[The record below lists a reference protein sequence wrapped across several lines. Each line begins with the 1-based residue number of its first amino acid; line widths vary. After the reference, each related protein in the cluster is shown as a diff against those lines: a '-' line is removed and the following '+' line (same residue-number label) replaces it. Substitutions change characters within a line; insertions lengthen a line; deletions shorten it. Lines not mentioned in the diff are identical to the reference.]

1 MTSPRNRLPPGVGGG
16 ASASGAAAAV
26 LVGIGLGL
34 GPPTILA
41 MVATVILIAS
51 QDDFHWQ
58 EIAGCAGVVAIA
70 TVTVLLASGVNPLA
84 FHYQPM
90 LSWLAGLNLGVDD
103 LSSAFGPACVLGL
116 PIGVGLG
123 ACIFGTAE
131 ARAVDADWHPLD
143 RRWQRIEARRV
154 QARVAAAAA
163 DGDAQERCSAPP
175 LGVARDGDLDTW
187 REHDFVVMPPRLR
200 GLGVAIVG
208 ASGSGK
214 TETTKQIARWVG
226 ASDRTLIFADCKGTD
241 PTLAEAVLASY
252 RSASPRQDMTAH
264 LFPAEPFNGWLG
276 PPNAVVSRLMLTQ
289 DFTEPHYENAT
300 RAVLNSVVG
309 DGCGS
314 SVEFLNRL
322 SLASLKASVKAGH
335 LSEASYDALRNSR
348 AIVDGARL
356 RYEPFL
362 HSLNGAFDGERS
374 YGDSDV
380 VVLSVPTLISR
391 DDAEATMRM
400 QLLDLMQWAS
410 DPARKPRVGHDFV
423 VVIDE
428 LPAIIEL
435 VPFVIDLCERVRDV
449 GGQVVV
455 TAQSPE
461 GLGVD
466 ESEQNRLI
474 GAMAGGVILHRCV
487 APDRLCEL
495 AGTVRVPEQSWQLED
510 TGHSGLGSMRQGFR
524 MKVRPDDVRQSAEVG
539 EAWAISSGQ
548 YLHMNVLAVDVAPWL
563 ADARELAR
571 RSEARGDEIRAR
583 THSGVV
589 VGKASGDSGAGEK
602 TGGEAPW

>member
-16 ASASGAAAAV
+16 ASASGVAAAV
-26 LVGIGLGL
+26 PVGVGLGL
-34 GPPTILA
+34 GPPATMA
-41 MVATVILIAS
+41 MVATVILIGE
-51 QDDFHWQ
+51 QDHFHWQ
-58 EIAGCAGVVAIA
+58 QIAESAAAVAGITVAL
-70 TVTVLLASGVNPLA
+70 LLACGANPVGY
-84 FHYQPM
+84 HYRPM
-90 LSWLAGLNLGVDD
+90 LSWLTGLGFGVND
-103 LSSAFGPACVLGL
+103 LASAFGPACVLGL

-143 RRWQRIEARRV
+143 RRWQRIEGHRV
-154 QARVAAAAA
+154 RARVAAAA
-163 DGDAQERCSAPP
+163 DDRDAQGRCSAPP
-175 LGVARDGDLDTW
+175 LGVGRDGDLDGW
-187 REHDFVVMPPRLR
+187 REHEFVVMPPSLR

-214 TETTKQIARWVG
+214 TETTKQIARRVG

-241 PTLAEAVLASY
+241 PTLAQAVLASY
-252 RSASPRQDMTAH
+252 RSESPRQNMIAH

-300 RAVLNSVVG
+300 RAVLNSVIG
-309 DGCGS
+309 DGCS
-314 SVEFLNRL
+314 SSAEFLSRM

-380 VVLSVPTLISR
+380 VVLSIPTLVSR

-449 GGQVVV
+449 GGQVIV
-455 TAQSPE
+455 TAQSYE

-466 ESEQNRLI
+466 DSERNRLI
-474 GAMAGGVILHRCV
+474 GAIAGGLILHRCV
-487 APDRLCEL
+487 APDVLCEL

-524 MKVRPDDVRQSAEVG
+524 MKVSPDDVRRAEVG
-539 EAWAISSGQ
+539 EAWAIASGQ
-548 YLHMNVLAVDVAPWL
+548 YLHMNVLAVDVDPWL
-563 ADARELAR
+563 AEARLLAR
-571 RSEARGDEIRAR
+571 DSEVRGDEIRAR
-583 THSGVV
+583 RRGDGVV
-589 VGKASGDSGAGEK
+589 RETSGDNGPREE